1 MKWKILR
8 SEMALFSLNNSNEM
22 LTVVLFHGNSLCNEN
37 VHILSDGK
45 NAMVFFRE
53 WVCFISKASVYL
65 KPNMDKTNN
74 NSNTNELRISARSFA
89 IRN

>member
-1 MKWKILR
+1 
-8 SEMALFSLNNSNEM
+8 M

-37 VHILSDGK
+37 VHISSAGK
-45 NAMVFFRE
+45 NAMFFFRRE
-53 WVCFISKASVYL
+53 WVCLISKASVYL